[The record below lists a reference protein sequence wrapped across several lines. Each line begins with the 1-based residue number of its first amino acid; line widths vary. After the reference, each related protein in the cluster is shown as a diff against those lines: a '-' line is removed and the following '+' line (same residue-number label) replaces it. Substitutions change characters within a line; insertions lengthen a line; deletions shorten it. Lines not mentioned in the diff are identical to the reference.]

1 MNKLVVILSV
11 TDKLDFS
18 SISDL
23 RVDLPEV
30 RASIASVNVACY
42 VSYVDERGE
51 RFPPPVFPIEV
62 ENQYSELFLKL

>member
-23 RVDLPEV
+23 RVGLPEV

-42 VSYVDERGE
+42 VSYVDER
-51 RFPPPVFPIEV
+51 FPPSVFPIEV